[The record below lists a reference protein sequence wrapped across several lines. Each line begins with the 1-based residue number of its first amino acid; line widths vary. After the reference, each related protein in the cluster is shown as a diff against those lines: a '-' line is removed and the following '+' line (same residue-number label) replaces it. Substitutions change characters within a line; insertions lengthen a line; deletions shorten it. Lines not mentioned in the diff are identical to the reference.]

1 MTLKSALENSID
13 HFKPLR
19 VRAPDLR
26 QFNRAVSQI
35 NDRGGVLGQA
45 VSIAELQQ
53 DIIDSFNAGTL
64 STLKRRTLR
73 HAPQGFFEGPR
84 PLASQQPLREAI
96 LGLIA
101 TNRQK
106 SAVLAA
112 IFQYLEWFNPTNAD
126 LVRVGGWLNGV
137 VREWPWPWH
146 DRATRFQLFEVA
158 EAPLRLAQAVLAS
171 DAPANDVL
179 AEIGLSEVIATGA
192 LGELTFAAACLSV
205 SKSSQRDIV
214 RLQER
219 LIAWGKR
226 GERFG
231 FDKTF
236 PLFVAALLDPWASAE
251 PTGEHQRRIMAELE
265 SIAGDPRVRPAKW
278 SAVKERAP
286 AAYAI
291 LMRWL
296 TKASVYQFF
305 DIVDRV
311 ADRHMWSYRRAF
323 WTAYLKAGYIDQAW
337 VVFGSNGERLARQ
350 AATTSGDKGLL
361 YFGKLET
368 GGGRGPDHA
377 ALVMKIGDLTIA
389 EWSHNGKYNIWRRR
403 QKGAPKLFL
412 DRYHP
417 DELRHAPIDGSHTSN
432 DHFGWQQAVARI
444 IRDETGFVTAAS
456 AWIPNK
462 VRL

>member
-13 HFKPLR
+13 QLRPLR
-19 VRAPDLR
+19 RRPPDLR
-26 QFNRAVSQI
+26 QFSRAVSQI
-35 NDRGGVLGQA
+35 SDRGGLLGNA
-45 VSIAELQQ
+45 VSIMELQQ
-53 DIIDSFNAGTL
+53 NIIDSFNAGTL
-64 STLKRRTLR
+64 STIKRRDLR
-73 HAPQGFFEGPR
+73 HAPQAFFEGPR
-84 PLASQQPLREAI
+84 PLASQPALREAI

-101 TNRQK
+101 ANRQK

-112 IFQYLEWFNPTNAD
+112 IFQYLEWFNPTNTD
-126 LVRVGGWLNGV
+126 LERVGVWLDGM

-146 DRATRFQLFEVA
+146 DRAIRFRLFEVA
-158 EAPLRLAQAVLAS
+158 EAPLRLAQAVLVS
-171 DAPANDVL
+171 DALPNHVL

-192 LGELTFAAACLSV
+192 LGELTFAAACLLV
-205 SKSSQRDIV
+205 SRSGQRDMV

-219 LIAWGKR
+219 LIEWGKR

-231 FDKTF
+231 FDKAF
-236 PLFVAALLDPWASAE
+236 PLFVSALLDPWTSAE
-251 PTGEHQRRIMAELE
+251 PTAEHQRRIMAELE
-265 SIAGDPRVRPAKW
+265 SFAGDPRVRPAKW
-278 SAVKERAP
+278 SIVKDRAP

-323 WTAYLKAGYIDQAW
+323 WTAYLKAGHIEQAW
-337 VVFGSNGERLARQ
+337 VVFGSNGGRLARQ
-350 AATTSGDKGLL
+350 MATSSGDKGLL

-368 GGGRGPDHA
+368 GGGRSPDHA
-377 ALVMKIGDLTIA
+377 ALVMNIGDLTIA
-389 EWSHNGKYNIWRRR
+389 EWSHNGKYNIWKRGQR
-403 QKGAPKLFL
+403 GAPRLFL

-432 DHFGWQQAVARI
+432 DYFGWQQAVARI
-444 IRDETGFVTAAS
+444 IRDETGLVTASS
-456 AWIPNK
+456 AWKPGK
-462 VRL
+462 ARP